1 MKLIVLTAV
10 LGIVAVVV
18 AQTSKPAPAAPLHVS
33 NTFSFTVNAPQK
45 VVAPLFGAHLERAW
59 AEGWDPQFV
68 YPQPAEDKAG
78 EVFTINH
85 GSHSSTWINTALDL
99 EKGRIQYTYV
109 VPQAMAVLID
119 IHAVS
124 SGPNTTQVAVTY
136 ERTALSPEFNDH
148 IRQQGEADAKSAPHW
163 QKAIE
168 DCLKT
173 QNKPR

>member
-1 MKLIVLTAV
+1 
-10 LGIVAVVV
+10 
-18 AQTSKPAPAAPLHVS
+18 
-33 NTFSFTVNAPQK
+33 
-45 VVAPLFGAHLERAW
+45 
-59 AEGWDPQFV
+59 
-68 YPQPAEDKAG
+68 
-78 EVFTINH
+78 
-85 GSHSSTWINTALDL
+85 
-99 EKGRIQYTYV
+99 
-109 VPQAMAVLID
+109 MAVLID